1 MADRI
6 RLFLL
11 LRENFMLPLVLIN
24 LLFILLLRERYLFA
38 ILFIT
43 SRSDNILLTMYE
55 PKIAV
60 IIVS

>member
-55 PKIAV
+55 PKITV